1 MDELSSAGVAQPQ
14 AITRGAGNKLI
25 GAIPLMEVGRSLRL
39 ACEKILFLLECKE
52 VVAVINR
59 LVAAVGARGGEEWS
73 FLLEREKIGARL

>member
-1 MDELSSAGVAQPQ
+1 
-14 AITRGAGNKLI
+14 
-25 GAIPLMEVGRSLRL
+25 MEVGRSLRL

-73 FLLEREKIGARL
+73 FLLEREKIGARLQLGVVVWDGQDLILRV

>member
-1 MDELSSAGVAQPQ
+1 
-14 AITRGAGNKLI
+14 
-25 GAIPLMEVGRSLRL
+25 MEVGRSLRL